1 MALQKKLVSKSAF
14 SPAKKPVAKPAAPA
28 KKPVAKKPV
37 AKPATKPVPK
47 KPVAKKVVAPVK
59 KPVAKKA
66 VAPAKRAASAA
77 PGLKPIT
84 EALNK
89 SQLTAKLAEVS
100 GQEPKTVKQVMGAL
114 EQIISASVHKKGSG
128 VFVLPGFVKIMAID
142 VPAKPKRFGKDPF
155 TGEER
160 WFPAKP
166 ATVKIKAR
174 PLAKVK
180 QAAM

>member
-1 MALQKKLVSKSAF
+1 MATQKKVIKKVVSKQAF
-14 SPAKKPVAKPAAPA
+14 APSKKPGAKPAVAAKKPATKPVAKPVAKKAAAPA
-28 KKPVAKKPV
+28 KKPLAKKS
-37 AKPATKPVPK
+37 
-47 KPVAKKVVAPVK
+47 
-59 KPVAKKA
+59 
-66 VAPAKRAASAA
+66 VAPAKRAAAAA

-128 VFVLPGFVKIMAID
+128 VFVLPGFLKIVALD

-166 ATVKIKAR
+166 ATTKIKVR
-174 PLAKVK
+174 SLAKLK
-180 QAAM
+180 AAAL